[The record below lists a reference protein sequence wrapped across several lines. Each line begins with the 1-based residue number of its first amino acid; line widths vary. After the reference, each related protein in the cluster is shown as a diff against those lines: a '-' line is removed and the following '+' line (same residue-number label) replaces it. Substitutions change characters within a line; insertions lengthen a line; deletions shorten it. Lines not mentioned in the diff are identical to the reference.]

1 MKHFFTAL
9 AFGIA
14 ATAMSGP
21 AHAQT
26 LSIGSNPQGS
36 LAFTVASA
44 IARVASENTDYRVR
58 VVPQG
63 GPEVTIPLVQ
73 TGELEFSIA
82 SSDIGS
88 AAATG
93 RGSFE
98 GRQMANVRLVTNL
111 MVFNSGVFVRADS
124 GIQTFEDLKGK
135 KLPGEFPQQ
144 KVLDGYLRTTLTAA
158 GLSVDDVTLVPAPN
172 GGRGVED
179 FVSGAV
185 DGAIFSPGSG
195 AVAQADVAVGGIR
208 FLALPETP
216 ETDATIR
223 EMTPGAFLDVVEPRD
238 NRPGIEGPTPMM
250 AGTFVL
256 LAGANTPDEAV
267 EAILAALRDN
277 RDDLK
282 ATFPGLAQFQD
293 TLMAQSVEGLPRHDG
308 AASYLQSQGL
318 APSE

>member
-1 MKHFFTAL
+1 MKNFLSTLAL
-9 AFGIA
+9 GIA
-14 ATAMSGP
+14 AVAMAGTT
-21 AHAQT
+21 HAQT

-44 IARVASENTDYRVR
+44 IARVASENSGYRVR

-63 GPEVTIPLVQ
+63 GPAVTIPLVQ

-82 SSDIGS
+82 SGDIGS

-93 RGSFE
+93 KGPFN
-98 GRQMANVRLVTNL
+98 GHQMDDVRLVTNL
-111 MVFNSGVFVRADS
+111 MVFNSGIFVRADS
-124 GIQTFEDLKGK
+124 GIETFEDLKGK
-135 KLPGEFPQQ
+135 KLPGAFPQQ
-144 KVLDGYLRTTLTAA
+144 KVLNGYLQTTLVAA
-158 GLSVDDVTLVPAPN
+158 GLSAEDVEMVPAPN
-172 GGRGVED
+172 GGRGVAD

-208 FLALPETP
+208 FLALPSTP
-216 ETDATIR
+216 ETDAKIR
-223 EMTPGAFLDVVEPRD
+223 EMTPGAFLDVVQPRD

-293 TLMAQSVEGLPRHDG
+293 TLLVKPVAGLPRHDG
-308 AASYLQSQGL
+308 AANYLKSLGL
-318 APSE
+318 AESD